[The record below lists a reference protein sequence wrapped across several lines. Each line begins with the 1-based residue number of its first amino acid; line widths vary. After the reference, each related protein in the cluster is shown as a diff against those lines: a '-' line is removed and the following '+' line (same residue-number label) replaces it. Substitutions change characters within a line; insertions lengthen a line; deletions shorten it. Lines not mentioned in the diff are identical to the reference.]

1 MTNVWLCFCEIYKVV
16 MVMLSCKYCG
26 STNVT
31 VQAVE
36 QHKKRGVLMS
46 IVWILFAIIT
56 CGLVILV
63 PMLTK
68 KGSKTKSVIV
78 CQDCGKITKI

>member
-1 MTNVWLCFCEIYKVV
+1 
-16 MVMLSCKYCG
+16 MVSCKHCG

-36 QHKKRGVLMS
+36 KQKKRGLIMS
-46 IVWILFAIIT
+46 LIWILLACCT
-56 CGLVILV
+56 CGLALLI
-63 PMLTK
+63 PIITK

-78 CQDCGKITKI
+78 CQNCGKISKT

>member
-1 MTNVWLCFCEIYKVV
+1 
-16 MVMLSCKYCG
+16 MVSCKHCG

-36 QHKKRGVLMS
+36 KQKKRGIIMS
-46 IVWILFAIIT
+46 LIWILLACCT
-56 CGLVILV
+56 CGLALLI
-63 PMLTK
+63 PIITK

-78 CQDCGKITKI
+78 CQNCGKISKT

>member
-1 MTNVWLCFCEIYKVV
+1 
-16 MVMLSCKYCG
+16 MLKCKYCN

-36 QHKKRGVLMS
+36 QQKKRGIIMS
-46 IVWILFAIIT
+46 IIWILLALCT
-56 CGLVILV
+56 CGIALLI
-63 PMLTK
+63 PILTK

-78 CQDCGKITKI
+78 CQNCGKITKI

>member
-1 MTNVWLCFCEIYKVV
+1 
-16 MVMLSCKYCG
+16 MLQCKYCN

-36 QHKKRGVLMS
+36 KQKKRGIIMS
-46 IVWILFAIIT
+46 LFWILLACCT
-56 CGLVILV
+56 CGLALLV
-63 PMLTK
+63 PIITK

-78 CQDCGKITKI
+78 CQNCGKITKT

>member
-1 MTNVWLCFCEIYKVV
+1 
-16 MVMLSCKYCG
+16 MLKCKYCN

-36 QHKKRGVLMS
+36 KQKKRGIIMS
-46 IVWILFAIIT
+46 IIWILLALCT
-56 CGLVILV
+56 CGIALLI
-63 PMLTK
+63 PILTK

-78 CQDCGKITKI
+78 CQDLRKNN

>member
-1 MTNVWLCFCEIYKVV
+1 
-16 MVMLSCKYCG
+16 MLKCKYCN

-36 QHKKRGVLMS
+36 KQRKRGIIMS
-46 IVWILFAIIT
+46 IIWILLALCT
-56 CGLVILV
+56 CGIALLI
-63 PMLTK
+63 PILTK

-78 CQDCGKITKI
+78 CQNCGKITKI

>member
-1 MTNVWLCFCEIYKVV
+1 
-16 MVMLSCKYCG
+16 MVSCKHCG

-36 QHKKRGVLMS
+36 KLKKRGIIMS
-46 IVWILFAIIT
+46 LVWIILALCT
-56 CGLVILV
+56 CGLALLI
-63 PMLTK
+63 PIITK

-78 CQDCGKITKI
+78 CQNCGKISKT